1 MSSSVTFRPITDAD
15 REFLYRVYASTREEE
30 LRQTPWSDEQKT
42 QFLHMQFHAQ
52 HTHYQEH
59 YKEARFDIILHDDQ
73 PIGRLYVDRR
83 ADEIRVI
90 DIALLTEH
98 RSAGIGGQIMKEVL
112 DEAAA
117 AGKPVRIHVEQN
129 NPAMRL
135 YNRLG
140 FRKIGNTGIY
150 DLMEWTAQND
160 GK

>member
-1 MSSSVTFRPITDAD
+1 M
-15 REFLYRVYASTREEE
+15 
-30 LRQTPWSDEQKT
+30 
-42 QFLHMQFHAQ
+42 
-52 HTHYQEH
+52 
-59 YKEARFDIILHDDQ
+59 
-73 PIGRLYVDRR
+73 
-83 ADEIRVI
+83 I

-98 RSAGIGGQIMKEVL
+98 RSAGIGGQIMEEVL

-160 GK
+160 GE